1 MRIRWG
7 ILSTAHIA
15 VNRVIAA
22 MQKSQYGE
30 VVAIA
35 SRDQHRAER
44 AAKRLAI
51 AKAYGSYEEL
61 LQDPQIDA
69 VYNPL
74 PNHLHLPWTLAAMEH
89 GKHVL
94 IEKPMTCTAAEAL
107 QLVQACER
115 RPNLK
120 VMEAFMY
127 RFHPQ
132 WEQVRTLISQ
142 GAIGA
147 LRSVHVWF
155 SYFNSN
161 PDDYRHHPQM
171 GGGGLLDV
179 GCYCVSVARLLF
191 KKEPVRLS
199 AMMELD
205 PRSQV
210 DRHVSALLEFPNGM
224 GSFTCATHMA
234 FGQQVLIH
242 GERAAIL
249 VEAPFIPPADRPA
262 RIILKRE
269 KTGEEILVPQ
279 ADHYTLQADAFSR
292 AVMKNAPL
300 PWTVTDAWNNLR
312 VLDAIKQSGETKAW
326 VAL

>member
-7 ILSTAHIA
+7 ILSTANIA

-22 MQKSQYGE
+22 MQNSEYGE

-35 SRDQHRAER
+35 SRDQHRAQQVAE
-44 AAKRLAI
+44 KLAI
-51 AKAYGSYEEL
+51 ATAYGSYEEL
-61 LQDPQIDA
+61 LQDPRIDA

-74 PNHLHLPWTLAAMEH
+74 PNHLHLPWTLAAMEQ

-115 RPNLK
+115 FPNLK

-132 WEQVRTLISQ
+132 WQQVRNLIAH
-142 GAIGA
+142 GAVGN
-147 LRSVHVWF
+147 LRSVHSWF
-155 SYFNSN
+155 SYCNSN

-191 KKEPVRLS
+191 DQEPVRLS

-205 PRSQV
+205 PRTRV
-210 DRHVSALLEFPNGM
+210 DRYVSALLEFPNGM
-224 GSFTCATHMA
+224 ADFTCATQMA

-242 GERAAIL
+242 GDRAAL
-249 VEAPFIPPADRPA
+249 VVDTPFIPPADRPA
-262 RIILKRE
+262 RIVLKHE
-269 KTGEEILVPQ
+269 QTGEDILIPQ
-279 ADHYTLQADAFSR
+279 VDHFTLQTDVFSR
-292 AVMKNAPL
+292 AIMQNTPL
-300 PWTVTDAWNNLR
+300 PWTAIDAWKNMR
-312 VLDAIKQSGETKAW
+312 VLDAIKQSGQAKAW
-326 VAL
+326 MEL

>member
-15 VNRVIAA
+15 VHRVIAA
-22 MQKSQYGE
+22 IQKSQYGE

-35 SRDQHRAER
+35 SRDRHRAKR
-44 AAKRLAI
+44 AAEKLAI
-51 AKAYGSYEEL
+51 AKAYGAYEEL

-74 PNHLHLPWTLAAMEH
+74 PNHLHLPWTLAAMEQ

-115 RPNLK
+115 WPNLK
-120 VMEAFMY
+120 IMEAFMY

-132 WEQVRTLISQ
+132 WDQARKLISQ

-147 LRSVHVWF
+147 LRSVHSWF

-161 PDDYRHHPQM
+161 SNDYRHHPEM

-179 GCYCVSVARLLF
+179 GCYCVSVSRLLF
-191 KKEPVRLS
+191 QKEPVRLS

-205 PRSQV
+205 PRTQV
-210 DRHVSALLEFPNGM
+210 DRYVSALLEFPNGM
-224 GSFTCATHMA
+224 ASFTCATHMA

-242 GERAAIL
+242 GDQAALL
-249 VEAPFIPPADRPA
+249 VETPFIPPAERPA
-262 RIILKRE
+262 RMVLKRE
-269 KTGEEILVPQ
+269 KAAEEILVPQ
-279 ADHYTLQADAFSR
+279 ADHFTLQADVFNR
-292 AVMKNAPL
+292 AIKENAPL
-300 PWTVTDAWNNLR
+300 PWTAIDAWKNMR
-312 VLDAIKQSGETKAW
+312 VLDAVKQSGGAKAW
-326 VAL
+326 VEV

>member
-22 MQKSQYGE
+22 MQKCQYGE

-35 SRDQHRAER
+35 SRDQRRAQR
-44 AAKRLAI
+44 AAKKLSI

-61 LQDPQIDA
+61 LEDPQIDA

-94 IEKPMTCTAAEAL
+94 IEKPVTCTAAEAL

-132 WEQVRTLISQ
+132 WEQVRKLVSH
-142 GAIGA
+142 GAIGG
-147 LRSVHVWF
+147 LCSVHSWF

-161 PDDYRHHPQM
+161 PDDYRHHPEM

-191 KKEPVRLS
+191 QTEPVRLS

-205 PRSQV
+205 PKTRV
-210 DRHVSALLEFPNGM
+210 DRYVSAVLEFPNGM
-224 GSFTCATHMA
+224 ASFTCATHMA

-242 GERAAIL
+242 GDRAALL
-249 VEAPFIPPADRPA
+249 VETPFIPPADRPA
-262 RIILKRE
+262 RIMLKRE
-269 KTGEEILVPQ
+269 KASEEILVPQ
-279 ADHYTLQADAFSR
+279 ADHYTLQADVFSR
-292 AVMKNAPL
+292 AIKDNTPL
-300 PWTVTDAWNNLR
+300 PWTATDAWKNLH
-312 VLDAIKQSGETKAW
+312 VLDAIKQSGKTKTW
-326 VAL
+326 VEL